1 MEQDKKPF
9 YQQDVAQIYKA
20 LKTSR
25 DGLSSNEAKNRL
37 EQNGPNKLQELNKES
52 ALIKYLRQ
60 YKDLLVIMLLVSAI
74 ISYVLGEHQTAIAL
88 GVVVLLNTV
97 MGFRQEYKAEKIMQS
112 LEKLVIPNTRFVR
125 DGKLQE
131 GPSYDLVVGD
141 VVYLEE
147 GDSVPA
153 DIRIIEASQLGS
165 NDFAL
170 TGESNPTRKNTD
182 ALEAD
187 VPLGDRHNMMFMGT
201 TIATGKG
208 YGVVVATGMATELGR
223 IAGLSSQT
231 KSDDSPL
238 QKEMNNLATKATQ
251 ATLIIF
257 VLLVLVANGSDL
269 SFRDTLLFA
278 VAVAASLVPQGL
290 PAAISTVLTQ
300 AADKMVASKALVK
313 KLSAVEA
320 LGATSIICTDKTG
333 TLTKNQMTVEQIWI
347 NKKVYHVT
355 GAGYQP
361 QGSITQNGK
370 VLSTEELRKLDLFF
384 ATGQLAS
391 NARINPPDAEH
402 GEWYC
407 LGDPTEGALV
417 TLAQKA
423 GLDPQEL
430 ENLYPEV
437 RQFSFD
443 SARKRMSSIR
453 PYTDKKNLHVFVKG
467 APESILEKCTKILD
481 NGKVRKITEADKQS
495 LLKQNEAL
503 AQHAMRNL
511 CFAYKTLP
519 QINKHSKFNQDE
531 TESNL
536 VLLGMVSMIDPL
548 REEVAA
554 AMAATHQA
562 HIKVSI
568 ITGDYASTAKAIAKK
583 AGLGVSHDIV
593 VVSGDELNTMDDN
606 QVLDLATR
614 GSVIFSRVSPE
625 DKLRIVNL
633 VRSSGKVVAVTG
645 DGINDAPALKS
656 ADIGVA
662 MGITGTDVAKQS
674 ADIVLLDDSFGTLV
688 KAAQQGRTIFQNIK
702 KIALIAFV
710 ANFSELI
717 VNLASLIAL
726 TLFSAPLALTVMLI
740 IAIDLIA
747 ELFPMVALGSD
758 KPEGEVM
765 TEQPRNPRDHILNK
779 RSMLHIAWIGTLIG
793 GISFL
798 NFLFFFYRN
807 NIGIS
812 EVTNGSALQ
821 FQAST
826 LTYATIILCQ
836 LVNIL
841 FMRSQRGLFTR
852 YQLHNRRLFIAYG
865 LSIASILSVVY
876 LPFLRPYFGSAALSL
891 ADWGTIAGVVV
902 IFTCIRQISYIRKR
916 STSP

>member
-9 YQQDVAQIYKA
+9 YKQDIPHIYKVLA
-20 LKTSR
+20 TSR
-25 DGLSSNEAKNRL
+25 DGLSEHEAKDRL
-37 EQNGPNKLQELNKES
+37 EKNGPNKLEELNKES

-60 YKDLLVIMLLVSAI
+60 FKDLLVIMLLVSAI
-74 ISYVLGEHQTAIAL
+74 ISYILGEHQTAVAL
-88 GVVVLLNTV
+88 MVVVLLNTI
-97 MGFRQEYKAEKIMQS
+97 MGFRQEYKAEQIMQS
-112 LEKLVIPNTRFVR
+112 LEKLVIPGTRFVR
-125 DGKLQE
+125 DSKLQE
-131 GPSYDLVVGD
+131 GSSYDLVIGD
-141 VVYLEE
+141 IIYLEE

-153 DIRIIEASQLGS
+153 DIRVIEASQLAS

-170 TGESNPTRKNTD
+170 TGESNPTRKNSD
-182 ALEAD
+182 AIDAE
-187 VPLGDRHNMMFMGT
+187 VPLGDRHNMLFMGT

-208 YGVVVATGMATELGR
+208 YGIVVATGMATELGR

-251 ATLIIF
+251 ATLLIF

-290 PAAISTVLTQ
+290 PAAISTVLAQ
-300 AADKMVASKALVK
+300 AADKMVKSKALVK
-313 KLSAVEA
+313 KLSAVET

-333 TLTKNQMTVEQIWI
+333 TLTKNQMTVEQLWV
-347 NKKVYHVT
+347 NGQVYHVT

-361 QGSITQNGK
+361 QGAITKNGK
-370 VLSTEELRKLDLFF
+370 ALSTEELRKLDLFF

-407 LGDPTEGALV
+407 LGDPTEGSLV

-423 GLDPQEL
+423 GIDIQEI
-430 ENLYPEV
+430 EKLYPEV

-443 SARKRMSSIR
+443 SARKRMSSVR
-453 PYTDKKNLHVFVKG
+453 PYTDKKILHAFVKG
-467 APESILEKCTKILD
+467 APENILEKCTKILD
-481 NGKVRKITEADKQS
+481 NGKIRKITDKDKS
-495 LLKQNEAL
+495 ALLKQNEKL
-503 AQHAMRNL
+503 AQSAMRNL

-519 QINKHSKFNQDE
+519 DTTKRSKLNQDD
-531 TESNL
+531 TESDL

-548 REEVAA
+548 REDVAS

-583 AGLGVSHDIV
+583 AGLGIRHDIV
-593 VVSGDELNTMDDN
+593 VVSGDELHSLDDS
-606 QVLDLATR
+606 QILGLATR

-625 DKLRIVNL
+625 DKLHIVNL

-674 ADIVLLDDSFGTLV
+674 AEIVLLDDSFGTLV
-688 KAAQQGRTIFQNIK
+688 KAVQQGRTIFQNIK
-702 KIALIAFV
+702 KIALVAFV

-717 VNLASLIAL
+717 VNLASVIAL
-726 TLFSAPLALTVMLI
+726 ALFSAPLALTVMLI

-758 KPEGEVM
+758 KPEGNVM
-765 TEQPRNPRDHILNK
+765 SEEPRDPKNHILNK
-779 RSMLHIAWIGTLIG
+779 RSVLHIAWIGTLIG
-793 GISFL
+793 ILSFL

-807 NIGIS
+807 NVGLS
-812 EVTNGSALQ
+812 EVPNGSALQ
-821 FQAST
+821 FHAST
-826 LTYATIILCQ
+826 LTYVTIMLCQ
-836 LVNIL
+836 LINIL
-841 FMRSQRGLFTR
+841 FMRSQKGLFTR
-852 YQLHNRRLFIAYG
+852 YQLHNKKLLIAYC
-865 LSIASILSVVY
+865 LSLASILSIVY
-876 LPFLRPYFGSAALSL
+876 LPFLQPYFGSAALNA
-891 ADWGTIAGVVV
+891 ADWGTIVLVGV
-902 IFTCIRQISYIRKR
+902 IFTFIRQLGYIRKR
-916 STSP
+916 PSPA